1 MYMINFNADIL
12 KKFFVIGN
20 SRNLKSYSEPLL
32 SNPQTEELIL
42 EHMFTSTNK
51 HMSIDSTEF
60 IFDIKRFKNILK
72 GIGISNYRSAI
83 DYLNQI
89 KIEGK
94 RTSFHEKAIGYYY
107 NHSKNV
113 KSKPTEWEN
122 NLEKGLVILKKNGFE
137 NIRKEDV
144 LLGATAYDMLIIYY
158 IASLS
163 LICNYIDINEYN
175 LYRSYCTN
183 HCQSLFSNKESLY
196 ISYLLGKYMSRL
208 NNSMSEIS
216 MRYLHGCL

>member
-1 MYMINFNADIL
+1 MINFNADIL
-12 KKFFVIGN
+12 KKFFVTGN
-20 SRNLKSYSEPLL
+20 SKNLKSYSEPLL

-42 EHMFTSTNK
+42 EHMFTSANR

-72 GIGISNYRSAI
+72 EVGITNYRSAI

-94 RTSFHEKAIGYYY
+94 RTSFHDKAIRHFY
-107 NHSKNV
+107 NDNRTTKN
-113 KSKPTEWEN
+113 KPTEWEN
-122 NLEKGLVILKKNGFE
+122 NLAKGLKLLKKNGFD

-144 LLGATAYDMLIIYY
+144 LLGATAYDMLMIYY
-158 IASLS
+158 VASLS
-163 LICNYIDINEYN
+163 LICNYINITEYN
-175 LYRSYCTN
+175 MYRSYCAN
-183 HCQSLFSNKESLY
+183 HCQSLFSSKESMY
-196 ISYLLGKYMSRL
+196 ISYLLGKYMSRI